1 MEVDSSC
8 RVQTIRFGFLQYLT
22 FNGIKKATEEDLVFV
37 DHTNRN
43 PTFLF
48 FFFFFLSRWI
58 LETFKAHYTKEIL
71 GKCHLSTIL
80 LQPNILEEPYSEKSC
95 MNWLVLFSQV
105 IILSLKFA
113 VDILITALYFS
124 ALSSFAYTGST
135 TEWF

>member
-48 FFFFFLSRWI
+48 FFFFFLSWWI

>member
-95 MNWLVLFSQV
+95 MNWLVLYIFTSDY
-105 IILSLKFA
+105 S
-113 VDILITALYFS
+113 
-124 ALSSFAYTGST
+124 
-135 TEWF
+135 